1 MKMNSYKSASCKNIS
16 GAYGLFFGTLANDSR
31 LKILNTLR
39 KRRKNVTEISNETG
53 FEQSMVSHNLKELEY
68 HGMVF
73 KENKGKFRYY
83 CLNQKTIAPLI
94 ELIDAHMKQYCCKI
108 LEGKR

>member
-1 MKMNSYKSASCKNIS
+1 MKMHSCKDIS
-16 GAYGLFFGTLANDSR
+16 GAYRLFFGTLANDSR

-39 KRRKNVTEISNETG
+39 HRPKNVTQICEETT
-53 FEQSMVSHNLKELEY
+53 FEQSLVSHNLKELEY

-73 KENKGKFRYY
+73 REKKGKFRYY
-83 CLNQKTIAPLI
+83 RLNQKTIAPLI
-94 ELIDAHMKQYCCKI
+94 DLIDAHMKQYCCKI

>member
-1 MKMNSYKSASCKNIS
+1 MNMASCKDIS
-16 GAYGLFFGTLANDSR
+16 GAYKLFFSTLANNSR

-39 KRRKNVTEISNETG
+39 PKPKNVTEICKDTG

-73 KENKGKFRYY
+73 MKKQGKYRYY
-83 CLNQKTIAPLI
+83 SLNQKTIAPLI

-108 LEGKR
+108 LQGKR

>member
-1 MKMNSYKSASCKNIS
+1 MKMKSCKDIS
-16 GAYGLFFGTLANDSR
+16 GAYKLFFSTLANDSR

-39 KRRKNVTEISNETG
+39 HHHKNVTEICQETG
-53 FEQSMVSHNLKELEY
+53 FEQSMVSHNLKELKY
-68 HGMVF
+68 HGMIF

-83 CLNQKTIAPLI
+83 RLNQKTIAPLI

>member
-1 MKMNSYKSASCKNIS
+1 MKMASCKDIS
-16 GAYGLFFGTLANDSR
+16 GAYGLFFSTLANDSR

-39 KRRKNVTEISNETG
+39 EKQKNVTQISHDTG

-68 HGMVF
+68 HGMIF
-73 KENKGKFRYY
+73 KEKKGKFRYY
-83 CLNQKTIAPLI
+83 RLNQKTIAPLI
-94 ELIDAHMKQYCCKI
+94 ELIEAHMKLYCCRI